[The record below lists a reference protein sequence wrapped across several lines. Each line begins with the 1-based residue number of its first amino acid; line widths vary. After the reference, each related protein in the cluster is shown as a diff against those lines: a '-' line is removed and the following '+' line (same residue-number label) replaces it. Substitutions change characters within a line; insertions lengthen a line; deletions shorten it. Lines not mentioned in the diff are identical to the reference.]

1 MMKPMLAQDI
11 DENGV
16 TEIVSQIDENLP
28 WLAEAKDYLAEHAVE
43 LGLRVAAALA
53 IFLIGRIVVS
63 ILLGFAS
70 RAMKRSHADAI
81 LISFANNVL
90 KAVLLIVLV
99 MASLQTLGVQLT
111 SLTAILAAA
120 GFAIGMALQGSLSN
134 FAAGIMLVVVKPFT
148 VGDFVEVGGSS
159 GTVKEIRL
167 FSSILE
173 TFDGLRLTIPNE
185 QITSNVIKNYSNEPN
200 RLIPLVIGCSYED
213 DIRSVKNLLQEIV
226 NSHEKVMQEP
236 APLVAVDELGASSV
250 NFVVR
255 PWVKNEDF
263 WSTKRELTE
272 QIKLAFDEKG
282 FNFPFPSRDV
292 YLHQNGAAE

>member
-1 MMKPMLAQDI
+1 MSPILAQA
-11 DENGV
+11 DEDNEV
-16 TEIVSQIDENLP
+16 TKIAQQLEENLP
-28 WLAEAKDYLAEHAVE
+28 WLTDAKDYLAEHAVE
-43 LGLRVAAALA
+43 LGVRVVAAIA
-53 IFLIGRIVVS
+53 ILLIGRILVG
-63 ILLGFAS
+63 IILGFAG
-70 RAMKRSHADAI
+70 RAMKRSKADAM
-81 LISFANNVL
+81 LISFAKNVL
-90 KAVLLIVLV
+90 KALLLVVLV
-99 MASLQTLGVQLT
+99 MASLQTLGVELT

-120 GFAIGMALQGSLSN
+120 GFAVGMALQGSLSN

-148 VGDFVEVGGSS
+148 VGDFVEVGGAS

-173 TFDGLRLTIPNE
+173 TFDGLKLTIPNE
-185 QITSNVIKNYSNEPN
+185 QITSNVIKNFTTEPD
-200 RLIPLVIGCSYED
+200 RLIAMVVGCSYDD
-213 DIRSVKNLLQEIV
+213 DILAVKNLLQGILD
-226 NSHEKVMQEP
+226 SHEKVMQDP

-272 QIKLAFDEKG
+272 QIKLAFDENG

-292 YLHQNGAAE
+292 YMHSEQS